1 MVNQRINHY
10 WNYGILE
17 GWKDGRVE
25 AWKVG
30 MSKIPTVG
38 DGMLIYK
45 KVKE

>member
-1 MVNQRINHY
+1 M
-10 WNYGILE
+10 E
-17 GWKDGRVE
+17 GWNDERVK

-30 MSKIPTVG
+30 MSKIPLVG

>member
-1 MVNQRINHY
+1 MED
-10 WNYGILE
+10 WNN
-17 GWKDGRVE
+17 GRVK

-30 MSKIPTVG
+30 MSKIPLVG

>member
-1 MVNQRINHY
+1 MED
-10 WNYGILE
+10 WNN
-17 GWKDGRVE
+17 GRVE

-30 MSKIPTVG
+30 MSKIPPVG